1 MDQIKGEALAKAF
14 VQQMMSEAGAEVAQA
29 IAVRLPMPGFA
40 LAATVTGV
48 LFSESKDA
56 IENIELVPKASHL
69 PLDVTDIFPVRSRT
83 RGHRFV
89 EGDGEVIVDGKS
101 VHPDFVRVYIKR
113 TDALTFAMNIL
124 RQLEHPRPDADP
136 LLEIPLFGQLERV
149 PDDDL

>member
-14 VQQMMSEAGAEVAQA
+14 VEQMMSEAGAEVAQA

-56 IENIELVPKASHL
+56 IENIELVSKASRL
-69 PLDVTDIFPVRSRT
+69 PLDVTDIFPVRPRT

-89 EGDGEVIVDGKS
+89 ECAGREIKDGKS
-101 VHPDFVRVYIKR
+101 VYPDFMSVYIDR
-113 TDALTFAMNIL
+113 SGALTFAMNIL
-124 RQLEHPRPDADP
+124 RQLENPRPDAGP

-149 PDDDL
+149 SDDDL